1 MEQGRGVAGAQQKVG
16 ECDGPTRS
24 ALSLVEDLASNKLPG
39 DSHGRKQPVER
50 CTFLSLQSG
59 LGLDA
64 YPIAIDEVP
73 TRIIE
78 VLTLLQGLS
87 NKHRKPLSARFISD
101 GIARMGQRT
110 NLRSPFLQDVEVR
123 AL

>member
-1 MEQGRGVAGAQQKVG
+1 
-16 ECDGPTRS
+16 
-24 ALSLVEDLASNKLPG
+24 
-39 DSHGRKQPVER
+39 
-50 CTFLSLQSG
+50 
-59 LGLDA
+59 
-64 YPIAIDEVP
+64 VP